1 MSSPLAP
8 PQEVFAQHL
17 AKLTGL
23 DANVIR
29 GWTLAEES
37 SGAAQQRAQQ
47 GNNNW
52 LNIGY
57 FDSGAADWAKGG
69 GPFSNP
75 VSAAQATAQFLKGQR
90 WGASPGIRKILGTAG
105 MTPAQQMAA
114 IASSG
119 WASSAYKTSNGLR
132 STYALVSGQ
141 NPGVPPAASPGA
153 TPSAPVVAGKP
164 TYVQATGPEQA
175 LKILNAKS
183 GGEAL
188 LLYQDSKIKIRVDPT
203 IVPELGGSGISPN
216 APAVVNEIKK
226 YLGTKYVWGGESPAG
241 FDCSGLLQYV
251 WAKQGV
257 HIPRVTTQQVK
268 AGYQVQL
275 NQLMPGDAVFFGSHD
290 APHHVGMYIGHG
302 QFVQAPHTGD
312 VVKISKLSD
321 YMGEFAQARRFA

>member
-1 MSSPLAP
+1 MSSPLAQ
-8 PQEVFAQHL
+8 PQEIFAQHL

-37 SGAAQQRAQQ
+37 SGAARQRAAQ

-57 FDSGAADWAKGG
+57 FDSGAAQWAKGG

-90 WGASPGIRKILGTAG
+90 WGASPGIQRILSTAG
-105 MTPAQQMAA
+105 LSPQQQIKA

-119 WASSAYKTSNGLR
+119 WASSGYGGGRNLLKTYG
-132 STYALVSGQ
+132 LVSGQ
-141 NPGVPPAASPGA
+141 PAPALPSTPA
-153 TPSAPVVAGKP
+153 VTQTPSVQGKP
-164 TYVQATGPEQA
+164 TFVQATGPEQA
-175 LKILNAKS
+175 LKILNSKS
-183 GGEAL
+183 AGEAL
-188 LLYQDSKIKIRVDPT
+188 TLYQDSKIKIQVDPT

-216 APAVVNEIKK
+216 APAVVAEAKK
-226 YLGTKYVWGGESPAG
+226 YLGTKYVWGGTTPKG

-257 HIPRVTTQQVK
+257 HIPRTTYQQVK
-268 AGYQVQL
+268 AGYAVQL
-275 NQLMPGDAVFFGSHD
+275 NQLQPGDAVFFGSHD

-302 QFVQAPHTGD
+302 QFIQSPHTGD

-321 YMGEFAQARRFA
+321 YMSEFAQARSFK